1 MTLAISWSSIPAVV
15 PVHIGFDGK
24 IDRWGSKWEL
34 IIVAVII
41 AVLFISIVTALR
53 LSFLGNNRETVHV
66 SKKGWSKGVFSA
78 SLSFIFM
85 EIIVDVLLI
94 FFFGTVHANPV
105 SMNRIISSG
114 AGIILIIFGNIAPL
128 LSIPSW
134 FGLHFPKL
142 RSQAKVESFVS
153 QSAGFSALFSVLSAL
168 FCHSLFLS
176 NTAES

>member
-1 MTLAISWSSIPAVV
+1 MKKNILTSIVSIISYLLALVPLVTLAISWSSIPAVV

-53 LSFLGNNRETVHV
+53 LSFLSNNKKTVHV

-78 SLSFIFM
+78 SLSFILM

-94 FFFGTVHANPV
+94 IFFRN
-105 SMNRIISSG
+105 SSCKSSQHESNY
-114 AGIILIIFGNIAPL
+114 F
-128 LSIPSW
+128 
-134 FGLHFPKL
+134 L
-142 RSQAKVESFVS
+142 RSWSHINHLWQYRAPSI
-153 QSAGFSALFSVLSAL
+153 
-168 FCHSLFLS
+168 
-176 NTAES
+176 NT

>member
-66 SKKGWSKGVFSA
+66 SKKGGAKEYSPHLCLLSLWK
-78 SLSFIFM
+78 SLSM
-85 EIIVDVLLI
+85 
-94 FFFGTVHANPV
+94 
-105 SMNRIISSG
+105 
-114 AGIILIIFGNIAPL
+114 
-128 LSIPSW
+128 
-134 FGLHFPKL
+134 
-142 RSQAKVESFVS
+142 
-153 QSAGFSALFSVLSAL
+153 
-168 FCHSLFLS
+168 CY
-176 NTAES
+176 